1 MRVRRWM
8 ILVLALNLVAGAA
21 IVVTDETRAAAA
33 TSEAAAEEGT
43 PPVEH
48 EVGET
53 LETAG
58 RDRPKTMYEVW
69 ETVALAISVSFVTA
83 VSIVGAGIAVGK
95 VGSAAI
101 GAAAEK
107 PELLTRSLLFVALA
121 EGLAVL
127 GFAMAMMLWSKM

>member
-1 MRVRRWM
+1 MRVRRWV
-8 ILVLALNLVAGAA
+8 ILICGLSLVAASA
-21 IVVTDETRAAAA
+21 VWPA
-33 TSEAAAEEGT
+33 EAALAAESAAGAVDEG
-43 PPVEH
+43 
-48 EVGET
+48 
-53 LETAG
+53 LKADTAA
-58 RDRPKTMYEVW
+58 DMADVYK
-69 ETVALAISVSFVTA
+69 TVAIAASVSFVTG

-127 GFAMAMMLWSKM
+127 GFAVAMMLMAKM